1 MNAFIRKEIRS
12 LAPGFT
18 LALAS
23 ALSLWLLPQ
32 NLDRTTAWY
41 AMSLPML
48 FLCPMLGLLM
58 CLEAFGRE
66 MTSGMFASLLV
77 QPISR
82 GRIWWC
88 KTLLLLLAV
97 AVLLAAWCLTIV
109 FAPNLQIRSGERSA
123 LLFRAVMTA
132 VTFYSGALWTVLLLR
147 HVGVAF
153 WITLL
158 APMELV
164 IPILSRAGDKH
175 PESLTAVIG
184 LVLMVYSIAGFLFAW
199 RLFLRAQ
206 DLEWTSATIQFPKG
220 QIFSRLFGRFRGK
233 RSHRPF
239 RAILLREFQFHQSLL
254 IIAGG
259 LAVLHLCANAVRTFG
274 HGLEDHSAFE
284 FVLNQ
289 FWMLWL
295 FMPLLIGG
303 AAVADERKM
312 GTLEGEL
319 CLPVR
324 QITQFAVK
332 FLVVIGHSLLL
343 GFGMP
348 LLLEGSRILPVFPWN
363 HLKFLPAAAFGL
375 AAIALGAAAFFF
387 STLSRNTLQA
397 LGPTLLG
404 VFLFAFLFV
413 NGWEPEKLVDYRLW
427 HGLLGYLIGIP
438 LMTATLAALAYWNYK
453 RVLVGA
459 TVWRRNLLMSGFTMI
474 VTVGSATAI
483 YHRVWELA
491 MPLEPTHGAARL
503 QTAEI
508 VEGSPGSCV
517 VKLPNGRVWAS
528 RYDLSSGRIFLG
540 LCTYKTTLSGES
552 FLPGS
557 NWISIAPCW
566 MDLVGIQQNGSLWVS
581 AKPLPS
587 LNSDSTEEKPD
598 FTLKQFGDDH
608 EWKKAVAYGR
618 TALLLN
624 QDGSLWKLGENRSK
638 GAWPGLMHFEP
649 ERISGDSDWTDIIQL
664 GWLYALQRKDGRIY
678 SSDLIGPGAEDS
690 DHVVVAGDLFVRA
703 TNLEGHHWR
712 DVFYLF
718 PPGSPMCLA
727 GIRDDGGFGILLER
741 QELGKRRKQSFE
753 KKEIQFGTRKD
764 WLATAAKA
772 VGDNQ
777 RVVTL
782 AKDGTLWHWI
792 FSEESP
798 YKPRPVQLGTHSDW
812 IAIADAPD
820 GILSLAADGSLWLWM
835 FDGNKYE
842 IKSRSDRFSLL
853 QPSRRPQFMGNIFAE
868 TGK

>member
-12 LAPGFT
+12 LAPSFVLAFA
-18 LALAS
+18 LALS
-23 ALSLWLLPQ
+23 FWLLPEGSSNS
-32 NLDRTTAWY
+32 NLRFLRQIPLIGCPAFLLM
-41 AMSLPML
+41 MSLNL
-48 FLCPMLGLLM
+48 
-58 CLEAFGRE
+58 FGRE
-66 MTSGMFASLLV
+66 ITSGTFASLLV
-77 QPISR
+77 QPMERS
-82 GRIWWC
+82 RIWWT
-88 KTLLLLLAV
+88 KVLILLGGLVLIAAVWGFSMIFAPAFDAPTETRSFILLF
-97 AVLLAAWCLTIV
+97 AVLASFTLA
-109 FAPNLQIRSGERSA
+109 
-123 LLFRAVMTA
+123 
-132 VTFYSGALWTVLLLR
+132 SGALWTVLLLR
-147 HVGVAF
+147 HVGIAF

-158 APMELV
+158 IPMALFV
-164 IPILSRAGDKH
+164 SIASWFHGNIDSQAL
-175 PESLTAVIG
+175 AVIG
-184 LVLMVYSIAGFLFAW
+184 LVLTVYSIAGFLFAW

-206 DLEWTSATIQFPKG
+206 DLEWSSATIQIPQG
-220 QIFSRLFGRFRGK
+220 QIFSRVFGRFNGK
-233 RSHRPF
+233 RRHRPF
-239 RAILLREFQFHQSLL
+239 RAILLREFQFHQSQLV
-254 IIAGG
+254 IASG
-259 LAVLHLCANAVRTFG
+259 LALLHLGVIGVQTFG
-274 HGLEDHSAFE
+274 HGFKEHPSVE

-319 CLPVR
+319 CLPAR
-324 QITQFAVK
+324 RITQFSVK
-332 FLVVIGHSLLL
+332 LLIVIGLSLLL

-348 LLLEGSRILPVFPWN
+348 LLLEGSRILPVFPGN

-375 AAIALGAAAFFF
+375 AVIALGATAFFF

-413 NGWEPEKLVDYRLW
+413 NGWEPEKLVHYRLW

-459 TVWRRNLLMSGFTMI
+459 TLWRRNLLMFGFTMI
-474 VTVGSATAI
+474 VTVGSATAL

-557 NWISIAPCW
+557 NWVSIAPCW

-618 TALLLN
+618 TALLLK

-638 GAWPGLMHFEP
+638 QAWPGLMHFEP
-649 ERISGDSDWTDIIQL
+649 ERISDNSVWVDIIQL
-664 GWLYALQRKDGRIY
+664 GWTFALQRKDGRIY
-678 SSDLIGPGAEDS
+678 SSDLIGPADIDL
-690 DHVVVAGDLFVRA
+690 DHVVVAGDQFLRA
-703 TNLEGHHWR
+703 TYLEGHHWR

-741 QELGKRRKQSFE
+741 KDLGKGRNSYE

-764 WLATAAKA
+764 WMAAA
-772 VGDNQ
+772 GYYR

-820 GILSLAADGSLWLWM
+820 GTLSLAADGSLWLWR
-835 FDGNKYE
+835 FEGKYE
-842 IKSRSDRFSLL
+842 REPGADRFSLL
-853 QPSRRPQFMGNIFAE
+853 RPSRHPRFMGNIFAE
-868 TGK
+868 AGK